1 MFSLRVRPRIKFYSE
16 RSITHVIECFHDTV
30 ESKEFQLDGT
40 FLKSSIIIKIPDEI
54 VHYWSPELQLEV
66 SENPFKDD
74 EFTEHPEKTIVRG
87 FVGPKSTVWTLFMFF
102 YIAFGALVLGGL
114 IYGSSQQ
121 MLDMTVTGYWYGL
134 LGGLGLF
141 FTFVASQIGQKMG
154 EEQTNILLKLI
165 ERSKGLCKERY
176 GGA

>member
-16 RSITHVIECFHDTV
+16 RSIIHVIECFHDTV

-40 FLKSSIIIKIPDEI
+40 FLKRTIIVKIPEEI

-66 SENPFKDD
+66 SENPLKDD
-74 EFTEHPEKTIVRG
+74 EHTEHPEKTIVRG
-87 FVGPKSTVWTLFMFF
+87 FIGPKSTVWTLFMFF
-102 YIAFGALVLGGL
+102 YIAFGALALGGL

-121 MLDMTVTGYWYGL
+121 MLDMNVTGYWYAL
-134 LGGLGLF
+134 LGALGMI
-141 FTFVASQIGQKMG
+141 FTLIASQIGQKMG
-154 EEQTNILLKLI
+154 EEQANVLLNLI
-165 ERSKGLCKERY
+165 ERSRDLCKERY